1 MITRIAVATEAGE
14 VAQHFGHC
22 STYRVYD
29 VVDGQ
34 VQAVTEFDNPGH
46 DAGFP
51 PDFVAGLDAN
61 VVIVGGIGTGAINRF
76 QGHGI
81 EVISGAEGPSDDAVQ
96 RHLAGNLE
104 DAGSSCAGHE
114 HGDHGCGGH

>member
-1 MITRIAVATEAGE
+1 MTRIAVATEDAQ

-22 STYRVYD
+22 PSYRVYD
-29 VVDGQ
+29 VADGT
-34 VQAVTEFDNPGH
+34 VQTVQEVANPGH

-51 PDFVAGLDAN
+51 PDFVAALGAN

-81 EVISGAEGPSDDAVQ
+81 EVIAGADGLADAAV
-96 RHLAGNLE
+96 REYLAGRLE
-104 DAGSSCAGHE
+104 DAGSGCAGHD
-114 HGDHGCGGH
+114 HGDHSCGH